1 MRVSDQGT
9 QTCGQ
14 PPRHTPSSG
23 HLTPTFSFP
32 RPLSPQ
38 PPLLLMRRITY
49 TGSVGARG
57 PPVTAS
63 FLSQILTKKD
73 AEGCASSS
81 VNFRDTCRSPGYFC
95 VARLLLGVCYFPPTP
110 PKKKQQSAQLNG
122 RSRGLYYTEVGGGT
136 RTKEGGSAEGG
147 KGSAPNLYPSCTRAR
162 WGIRRVLC
170 SVCWLI
176 WAHHVLQEWASWAP
190 IWHSLIRKEIEGGG
204 SELAGCSIH
213 KCQPWSNSPRSGIQH
228 FWWYLPKTFLICA
241 HLKEKCGKIT
251 HCADELQRAE
261 CLICITWGYGRSS
274 HLTSMLLYFFSTMQ
288 DFCASDLNLLWF
300 FFLILFFKMCITCD
314 LKSFH
319 FRNQLVAFP
328 LDKALRM
335 CYNKPSQ
342 NSADGDLSI
351 IVHSHRKVTMTY
363 DLIEG
368 LKLWDQS

>member
-14 PPRHTPSSG
+14 PPRHTPSCG

-32 RPLSPQ
+32 RPRSTQ

-49 TGSVGARG
+49 TGSVGARE

-73 AEGCASSS
+73 PEGCAFSS

-95 VARLLLGVCYFPPTP
+95 VARLLLGVYSPPP
-110 PKKKQQSAQLNG
+110 PKKKQSAQLNG

-136 RTKEGGSAEGG
+136 RTEEGGSAEGG
-147 KGSAPNLYPSCTRAR
+147 KGSAPNLYHSGTRAR
-162 WGIRRVLC
+162 WGIRRVLS

-176 WAHHVLQEWASWAP
+176 WAHPVLQEWASQAP

-228 FWWYLPKTFLICA
+228 LWWYLSKNWFDLCA
-241 HLKEKCGKIT
+241 LKGKV
-251 HCADELQRAE
+251 
-261 CLICITWGYGRSS
+261 W
-274 HLTSMLLYFFSTMQ
+274 
-288 DFCASDLNLLWF
+288 
-300 FFLILFFKMCITCD
+300 
-314 LKSFH
+314 
-319 FRNQLVAFP
+319 
-328 LDKALRM
+328 
-335 CYNKPSQ
+335 
-342 NSADGDLSI
+342 
-351 IVHSHRKVTMTY
+351 
-363 DLIEG
+363 
-368 LKLWDQS
+368 